1 MRDGFNVAVP
11 KAMRAGP
18 WWTALDRED
27 IAPMFTPGDGAVRIE
42 RQPVGYE
49 QGEEAGAVPGR
60 AGGEPPSVPVPR
72 RDIRSRSGVQP
83 LPGVAGSHPGNP
95 PATPGPTPISYSRT
109 RGRA

>member
-27 IAPMFTPGDGAVRIE
+27 IAPMFTLGDGAVRIE

-49 QGEEAGAVPGR
+49 QGEEAGAVPDR
-60 AGGEPPSVPVPR
+60 AGGETPSVPVPR
-72 RDIRSRSGVQP
+72 RDLRRRSGVQQHR
-83 LPGVAGSHPGNP
+83 GVVGIHPRKR
-95 PATPGPTPISYSRT
+95 PAPQRSEENTS
-109 RGRA
+109 